1 MTRHILTARNWQGV
15 LLAYGC
21 GFSATEAKASLYAE
35 LAELFPGFDAKTFS
49 FSEA

>member
-1 MTRHILTARNWQGV
+1 MTRHILTARTWQGV

-21 GFSATEAKASLYAE
+21 GLSAAAAKDSLYAE
-35 LAELFPGFDAKTFS
+35 LAELFPGFDAANFS